1 MNCIKRRWDEEDRKK
16 IHSCP
21 QCRQTFT
28 PRPVLVKNT
37 MLADLVED
45 LKKTGQAAPADLCYA
60 GPEDV
65 SCDFCT
71 ERKRKATK
79 SCLQCQVSYCE
90 QHLQPHYKV
99 IPLKKHKLV
108 EASAKL
114 QENICTLHNE
124 LMKIFCHN
132 DQQCICYLCSM
143 DEHKGHNTV
152 IAEAEMTKRKGEIG
166 PNRRN
171 IQQRIQDR
179 EKHVTMLQQEVEAIN
194 RSADKAMQDSEAMST
209 ELVRLIEERNSHVK
223 CEIKS
228 QQEIEVSRVKGLR
241 EKFEQELSEL
251 RKRDADLEK
260 LSRTEDHTQFL
271 HDYFSLSRLRK
282 STVLPRTNISP
293 LRYFEDV
300 TTAVS
305 EARTELL
312 KTNIK
317 EWKKISMTVTG
328 VEVLLPQDPKT
339 STEFSHYAVHKR
351 ELKLDPNTANVQLVL
366 SEENRKVTLV
376 RDEQSYCNHPDR
388 FTDKRQVL
396 SRKQLTGRC
405 YWEVQWSGLGLSV
418 AVAHKDIARMG
429 EESAFGN
436 NDKSW
441 VLECPSKGNYNFRHD
456 GNKTPI
462 AVPQSSRVGVFLDY
476 KAGILIFYSVSTSER
491 TVLHKVQTS
500 FTQPLYA
507 GLGVCYFGATAEFC
521 DVKTCDVK

>member
-1 MNCIKRRWDEEDRKK
+1 L
-16 IHSCP
+16 H
-21 QCRQTFT
+21 
-28 PRPVLVKNT
+28 
-37 MLADLVED
+37 
-45 LKKTGQAAPADLCYA
+45 AAPADHCYA

-65 SCDFCT
+65 SCDCCT
-71 ERKRKATK
+71 GRKRKATK

-90 QHLQPHYKV
+90 QHLQPHYEV
-99 IPLKKHKLV
+99 VPFKKHKLI

-114 QENICTLHNE
+114 QENICTRHNE
-124 LMKIFCHN
+124 VMKIFCHD
-132 DQQCICYLCSM
+132 DQKCICYLCSM
-143 DEHKGHNTV
+143 DEHKGHSTV

-166 PNRRN
+166 PKRRN

-179 EKHVTMLQQEVEAIN
+179 EKYVTMLQQEVEAIN
-194 RSADKAMQDSEAMST
+194 RSADKAMQDSEEMST
-209 ELVRLIEERNSHVK
+209 ELVHLIEGKNSHVK

-228 QQEIEVSRVKGLR
+228 QQAIEVSRVKGLQ
-241 EKFEQELSEL
+241 EKLEQELGEL

-260 LSRTEDHTQFL
+260 LSRTEDQTQFL

-282 STVLPRTNISP
+282 STVLPKTNISP

-305 EARTELL
+305 EARAELL
-312 KTNIK
+312 KTNTK

-339 STEFSHYAVHKR
+339 RTEFSHYAVYKH
-351 ELKLDPNTANVQLVL
+351 ELKLDPNTANMRLVF
-366 SEENRKVTLV
+366 SEENRKVALV
-376 RDEQSYCNHPDR
+376 RDEQSYCNHSDR
-388 FTDKRQVL
+388 FIDKPQVL
-396 SRKQLTGRC
+396 SRKPLTGRC

-418 AVAHKDIARMG
+418 AVAYKDIARTG

-441 VLECPSKGNYNFRHD
+441 VLECLSKGNYNFKHD
-456 GNKTPI
+456 GNRTPI
-462 AVPQSSRVGVFLDY
+462 PAPQSPRLGVFLDF
-476 KAGILIFYSVSTSER
+476 KAGILIFYGISTPEP
-491 TVLHKVQTS
+491 TVLHRVQTT

-521 DVKTCDVK
+521 DVK